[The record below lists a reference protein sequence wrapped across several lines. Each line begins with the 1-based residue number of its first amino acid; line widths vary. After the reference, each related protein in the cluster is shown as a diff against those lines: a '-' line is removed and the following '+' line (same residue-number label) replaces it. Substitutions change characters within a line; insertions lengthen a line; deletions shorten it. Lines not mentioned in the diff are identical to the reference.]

1 MAPSRVAIG
10 PKRRVQTEAVIKA
23 TNTTAPIT
31 GRGDIC
37 VPSHTLAPAVTEN
50 RTALPICSR
59 TGSLAECQHP
69 QSLTRTFA
77 ELQAEGLITR
87 APSEQDRRAS
97 VLAITDAG
105 RSALAQ
111 DLAQREAWLAGA
123 MEALTETEQQVLVLA
138 GRLMNQ
144 LADIPAVTARPER
157 PSSEA

>member
-1 MAPSRVAIG
+1 MDDTTPTHALLHGVLRLGSRLRHERPAGALSSNKISVLGHLRRRGPSTPGAI
-10 PKRRVQTEAVIKA
+10 
-23 TNTTAPIT
+23 
-31 GRGDIC
+31 
-37 VPSHTLAPAVTEN
+37 
-50 RTALPICSR
+50 ALV
-59 TGSLAECQHP
+59 ECQHP

-144 LADIPAVTARPER
+144 LADRPAVTARPER
-157 PSSEA
+157 PSSAA